1 MYPICSGV
9 WLAMVNVRNVR
20 GGSGLDPINEEVDE
34 LLDSVHASTQQATED
49 FFANYDE
56 NPDPLLLAHWLE
68 PRCWREID
76 YVFLLNEE
84 IRRYG
89 RGFERKHITLLA
101 KQSFQEAEHYEQVG
115 KAIES
120 LGGTVPTTVPEEA
133 IPWSEFLWDCLD
145 RHPLAAIA
153 AWNLS
158 ETSASGSFEP
168 TFRAGERHG
177 LDEVTRVY
185 KKIENDEKFHVGLG
199 RQVLAAYATTD
210 EDREE
215 ILRAMRGMRDIAW
228 KTFTP
233 ESVAAVSR

>member
-1 MYPICSGV
+1 M
-9 WLAMVNVRNVR
+9 ADVRNVR
-20 GGSGLDPINEEVDE
+20 GGSGLDSINDELDE
-34 LLDSVHASTQQATED
+34 LLDSVFESTRKATEA
-49 FFANYDE
+49 FFAKYDE
-56 NPDPLLLAHWLE
+56 NPDPLVLARWLE

-76 YVFLLNEE
+76 YVFLLNEQ

-89 RGFERKHITLLA
+89 LAFDRKHITLLA
-101 KQSFQEAEHYEQVG
+101 KQSFQEAEHYEMVG

-120 LGGTVPTTVPEEA
+120 LGGTVPTSVPPEVV
-133 IPWSEFLWDCLD
+133 PWSEFLWDCLE

-168 TFRAGERHG
+168 TFKAGERHG
-177 LDEVTRVY
+177 FDEVVRIY
-185 KKIENDEKFHVGLG
+185 KRIETDEKFHVGLG
-199 RQVLAAYATTD
+199 RQVLAAYAKTD

-233 ESVAAVSR
+233 ESVASATR